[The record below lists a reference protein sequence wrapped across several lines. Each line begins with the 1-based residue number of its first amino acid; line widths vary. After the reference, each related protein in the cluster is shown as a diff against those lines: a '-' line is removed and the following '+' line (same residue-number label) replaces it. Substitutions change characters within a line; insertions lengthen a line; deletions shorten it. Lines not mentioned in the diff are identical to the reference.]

1 MPECHVCGRSGQHT
15 TTVVDVLSETFTNYS
30 MCRAPWSSVVCDR
43 CRWVFKDKVWYYNAR
58 QSKWSKLFVRGLTC
72 LYLGDQLVYPKI
84 EGEREGWPIATELA
98 SRGVLRHWLLNPP
111 NPPFTIAIAESGQKY
126 VLPWAQEAQDRHY
139 FPVQFELD
147 TVWIQP
153 KEFATL
159 LEAIAHLLTA
169 FTKTEIA
176 TGQPKS
182 QSLLSNLPLWL
193 EHSPVIEQ
201 YRGSRLLEL
210 ALYL

>member
-1 MPECHVCGRSGQHT
+1 MRECHVCGRQGNHQT
-15 TTVVDVLSETFTNYS
+15 LAKDVLTDTFTAYAQ
-30 MCRAPWSSVVCDR
+30 CRARASEWVCDR
-43 CRWVFKDKVWYYNAR
+43 CHWVFKGKVWYWNPNR
-58 QSKWSKLFVRGLTC
+58 QQWSKLFVRSLTC
-72 LYLGDQLVYPKI
+72 LYQGETLVYPKL
-84 EGEREGWPIATELA
+84 EGEREGHPIVTELA
-98 SRGVLRHWLLNPP
+98 SRKVLREWILNPP
-111 NPPFTIAIAESGQKY
+111 DPPFTIAIAESGQKY
-126 VLPWAQEAQDRHY
+126 VLPWAQEAQDRQY

-147 TVWIQP
+147 TLWIRP
-153 KEFATL
+153 TEFATL

-193 EHSPVIEQ
+193 EHSPIVEQ